1 MSKEKRR
8 ELFRIVMVVA
18 LALGSVALLPACGR
32 IGAQDGSGSIRVVTN
47 PADATV
53 FCNGVDYGSA
63 PVTIEGLPSGQ
74 HLLVVRK
81 DGHREM
87 RTTVNLLQDQHST
100 QRIELEPMM
109 GLVLVESEPEGADV
123 TIDNSFKGRTPLL
136 IDDIG
141 LGTYSLRVFKDSYFP
156 RELTLRVRDRI
167 PQHISIELP
176 ADSAQLNVYSQ
187 PSGGRVIVD
196 GASMGVTPLEI
207 DRIRTGSVTVEISR
221 DGYLPHQQEVRL
233 RAGES
238 YDIRADLV
246 PLPSGLTVYTVP
258 DGARVY
264 INDDYKG
271 ETPVTVEDLVVGT
284 YDIRVQKR
292 GYESS
297 RRSIDISP
305 GASRIE
311 EFRLNSVSGRI
322 VLVTEPANVR
332 VFLGGEEV
340 GVTEPS
346 DSELISEPLEI
357 DMVEEGSHRLQ
368 LMRRGYHHDP
378 KTIDV
383 ARNDVVTLHERMER
397 LFIPDTIVRTREGA
411 GGVYRG
417 VLLQTHPNGDVD
429 LETRPGI
436 IVTIPHGEIR
446 SIESLEP

>member
-1 MSKEKRR
+1 MNKDERR
-8 ELFRIVMVVA
+8 VFFRLVMLA
-18 LALGSVALLPACGR
+18 SLALGLAMLSSACGR
-32 IGAQDGSGSIRVVTN
+32 IGAQDDAGVIRVVTN

-63 PVTIEGLPSGQ
+63 PVTIEGLSSGQ

-81 DGHREM
+81 DGYRDV
-87 RTTVNLLQDQHST
+87 RTTVNLLQDQQTT
-100 QRIELEPMM
+100 QRLELEPVM

-123 TIDNSFKGRTPLL
+123 TIDDSFKGRTPLL

-167 PQHISIELP
+167 PQHMSIELP
-176 ADSAQLNVYSQ
+176 ADSAQLNVFSE

-196 GASMGVTPLEI
+196 GASMGTTPLEI
-207 DRIRTGSVTVEISR
+207 DRIRTGSVTIEIAR

-238 YDIRADLV
+238 YNIRADLV

-258 DGARVY
+258 EGARVY

-271 ETPVTVEDLVVGT
+271 EAPITVEDLAVGT

-292 GYESS
+292 GHESS
-297 RRSIDISP
+297 RRSIDLSP

-311 EFRLNSVSGRI
+311 EFRLRSVSGRI

-332 VFLGGEEV
+332 VFLSGEEV
-340 GVTEPS
+340 GVTEPG
-346 DSELISEPLEI
+346 DSEVISEPLEI
-357 DMVEEGSHRLQ
+357 DMVEQGTHRLQ

-378 KTIDV
+378 KTVEIE
-383 ARNDVVTLHERMER
+383 RNEILSLHERMER

-429 LETRPGI
+429 IETRPGI
-436 IVTIPHGEIR
+436 IVTIPYREIR
-446 SIESLEP
+446 SIDSL